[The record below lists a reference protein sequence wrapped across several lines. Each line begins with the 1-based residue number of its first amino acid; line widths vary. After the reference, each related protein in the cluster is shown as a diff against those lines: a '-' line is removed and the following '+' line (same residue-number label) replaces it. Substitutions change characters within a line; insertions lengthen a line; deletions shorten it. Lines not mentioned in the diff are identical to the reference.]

1 MLALILDL
9 HFKDLS
15 LVGDYVD
22 HTSTIEIA
30 CAYDVH
36 FFLSTHQELFQKMH
50 GQSVTSSVQQE
61 IVRNSNVVF
70 GVGASKMETSL
81 EQVSFLFPSCVYVT
95 CDFIFFKILHVEC
108 RPLTFFHTLHMNSGL
123 LKV

>member
-1 MLALILDL
+1 MLALMLDL

-30 CAYDVH
+30 CAMMCTFSFQPIKEVY
-36 FFLSTHQELFQKMH
+36 QKMH

-61 IVRNSNVVF
+61 IVCNNNVVF
-70 GVGASKMETSL
+70 GVGASKIETSL
-81 EQVSFLFPSCVYVT
+81 EQVSLLFPSCVYVT
-95 CDFIFFKILHVEC
+95 CDSIF
-108 RPLTFFHTLHMNSGL
+108 
-123 LKV
+123 

>member
-1 MLALILDL
+1 MSCTFFLGFMNSYNASKAHNMLALMLDL

-36 FFLSTHQELFQKMH
+36 FLLPTLQELYQKMH
-50 GQSVTSSVQQE
+50 GQLMTSSVQQE
-61 IVRNSNVVF
+61 TVRNSNVVF
-70 GVGASKMETSL
+70 EVGASKMETSL

-95 CDFIFFKILHVEC
+95 CDFIF
-108 RPLTFFHTLHMNSGL
+108 
-123 LKV
+123 